1 MSRRA
6 GIWLLFATLFA
17 WVDACAEVPRPE
29 GTGERI
35 LVTIRYDAID
45 AMHGAAVERY
55 HRPHDYAA
63 GPNTDLILDALA
75 AEYGI
80 VRVSGW
86 PMRSLSVHCEVY
98 ALAAGADADA
108 VAAWVARDPRVDS
121 AEPLRRFQTLTASA
135 VAFRPL
141 QHALDELD
149 VDHAH
154 ALSRGRGI
162 RIAVIDSGVDAGHP
176 DLRGAVG
183 VRRDFASG
191 VPAAHGTEVAG
202 VIAARGNGVGIVG
215 VAPEAELLDLRACWS
230 DGSST
235 DPASCDSFS
244 LAQALD
250 YAVTNAVDVI
260 NLSLA
265 GPDDPLLA
273 RLLAAAES
281 RAISVVAAAPVVNDA
296 AHGFPTSARTVIVG
310 ICADTKG
317 VAAAA
322 AIRAPGTD
330 VLTTFPGARYDY
342 ASGSSLAAAHVTG
355 IVALARSLQRQ
366 LSPQQIRA
374 LLTEHTHLS
383 AATVL
388 ADAAALR

>member
-1 MSRRA
+1 MSRRSS
-6 GIWLLFATLFA
+6 IWLLFATLFLWTHA
-17 WVDACAEVPRPE
+17 FAGAPRVE
-29 GTGERI
+29 GMGERI

-45 AMHGAAVERY
+45 AMHGDAVERY

-63 GPNTDLILDALA
+63 GANTELILDALA
-75 AEYGI
+75 TEYAI

-98 ALAAGADADA
+98 ALAPGADAEG
-108 VAAWVARDPRVDS
+108 VAARLARDSRVDS
-121 AEPLRRFQTLTASA
+121 AEPLRRFQTLTAPG

-162 RIAVIDSGVDAGHP
+162 RIAVIDSGIDASHP
-176 DLRGAVG
+176 DLNGAVG
-183 VRRDFASG
+183 ARRDFASG

-250 YAVTNAVDVI
+250 YAVTNPVDVI

-265 GPDDPLLA
+265 GPEDPLLA

-296 AHGFPTSARTVIVG
+296 AHGFPTSVRSVIVG
-310 ICADTKG
+310 ICADMQG
-317 VAAAA
+317 VGAAA

-342 ASGSSLAAAHVTG
+342 ASGSSLAAAHVSG
-355 IVALARSLQRQ
+355 VVALARSLQRQ
-366 LSPQQIRA
+366 LSPQQIRT
-374 LLTEHTHLS
+374 LLTAHTPLS

-388 ADAAALR
+388 ADAATLR